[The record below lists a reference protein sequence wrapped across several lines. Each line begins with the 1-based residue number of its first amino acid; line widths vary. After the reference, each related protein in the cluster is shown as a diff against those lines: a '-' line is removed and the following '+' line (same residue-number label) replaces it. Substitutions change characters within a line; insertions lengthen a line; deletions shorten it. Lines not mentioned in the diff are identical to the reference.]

1 MNWRVWRVLMGG
13 LALLTALLLVGCG
26 GGGADLP
33 TATPG
38 LTPTAGVSPA
48 AASVP
53 GASAM
58 PTPRPTARPTIPPL
72 TVTARPTLTPTAPAV
87 GATAPPVAA
96 AVVPAAPER
105 DLYRLAAELMPGAGD
120 AGSHSIAEGHG
131 LPLRVGDVRSFKLVN
146 LRRLELYESDFV
158 LRLVT
163 PHAYWFVEDGLAAAP
178 GDIERSAALFEDA
191 IYPRVTGVFGR
202 EWTPGIDGDPRLY
215 ILNADLAQ
223 VGGYFSP
230 DDEYPQSIRPVSNE
244 IEAVYMNARY
254 LRLGTPE
261 YGYTLAHELHH
272 AIQWHADST
281 EDAWVYEGL
290 AELAVTI
297 AGLPGYGRMVDF
309 PARGPVSLT
318 VWPAGGEG
326 LGDHYAAASSFM
338 HYMTEH
344 YGGRDDLRP
353 LLAQQSDGIDGV
365 NAYLESGGHQARF
378 REVFRDWAAANLLD
392 ADSGIYSHGDVDVA
406 RPQYRVLRL
415 SDAREA
421 SIPQYA
427 TEYYLISG
435 LQDGAARLS
444 FDGADAAPLLPAEA
458 GGGCWWGNN
467 GDAINATLTRALDLR
482 RARDPVFTYQV
493 WYAIEDGWDYAYLEV
508 SADGGETWRIIETP
522 LSSDANPVGAAF
534 GPGYTGNSGGWR
546 DEAVSLAEWAGRE
559 ILLRFQYITDAAAN
573 DHGLCVRNAAAQGV
587 DRAAVGEWTPDGF
600 FWNGSNL
607 VRQGFMVHAVY
618 AGDENRVVP
627 LELDDGNRGDLI
639 LERGPD
645 SGYIV
650 VMVQALAPSTRLP
663 GEYTLMLEPLE

>member
-1 MNWRVWRVLMGG
+1 MMGG
-13 LALLTALLLVGCG
+13 LALLAALLVGCG
-26 GGGADLP
+26 GGRADLP
-33 TATPG
+33 SATPG
-38 LTPTAGVSPA
+38 LTPTAAV
-48 AASVP
+48 
-53 GASAM
+53 
-58 PTPRPTARPTIPPL
+58 IPM
-72 TVTARPTLTPTAPAV
+72 LTPTAGVSAATSVPATPV
-87 GATAPPVAA
+87 APTLRPTALPTVIPTLPVTALPTATALPA
-96 AVVPAAPER
+96 AVIPAAPER
-105 DLYRLAAELMPGAGD
+105 DLYRLAGELMPGAGD
-120 AGSHSIAEGHG
+120 AGSHSIAGGDG

-163 PHAYWFVEDGLAAAP
+163 PHAYWFVEDGVAAAQ
-178 GDIERSAALFEDA
+178 GDIEKSAALFEDA
-191 IYPRVTGVFGR
+191 IYPRITGVFGR

-215 ILNADLAQ
+215 ILNADLAR

-230 DDEYPQSIRPVSNE
+230 DDEYPQAIRPVSNE

-318 VWPAGGEG
+318 VWPAGAEG

-415 SDAREA
+415 GDAREA

-435 LQDGAARLS
+435 LPDGAARLS
-444 FDGADAAPLLPAEA
+444 FDGADAAPLLPAAA

-482 RARDPVFTYQV
+482 QARDPVFTYQV
-493 WYAIEDGWDYAYLEV
+493 WYAIEEGWDYAYLEV

-534 GPGYTGNSGGWR
+534 GPGYTGSSGGWR

-607 VRQGFMVHAVY
+607 VRQGFMVYAVY
-618 AGDENRVVP
+618 APAPNSGNENRVVP
-627 LELDDGNRGDLI
+627 LELDAGNRGDLI
-639 LERGPD
+639 LAPGPD
-645 SGYIV
+645 TGYIV

-663 GEYTLMLEPLE
+663 GEYTLKLEPLE

>member
-1 MNWRVWRVLMGG
+1 MNWRVWRVMMGG
-13 LALLTALLLVGCG
+13 AALLAALLLVGCG

-33 TATPG
+33 SATPAATPG
-38 LTPTAGVSPA
+38 LTPAAAVGA

-53 GASAM
+53 GASVT
-58 PTPRPTARPTIPPL
+58 PTLRPTALPTAIPTL
-72 TVTARPTLTPTAPAV
+72 AVTALPTATAV
-87 GATAPPVAA
+87 AATALPEPA
-96 AVVPAAPER
+96 AVIPGAPDR
-105 DLYRLAAELMPGAGD
+105 DLYRLAAELMAGAGD
-120 AGSHSIAEGHG
+120 VGSHFVAGGDG
-131 LPLRVGDVRSFKLVN
+131 LPLLVGEVRSFKLVD
-146 LRRLELYESDFV
+146 LYRLELYESDFV

-163 PHAYWFVEDGLAAAP
+163 PHAYWFVEDGLAAAQ

-191 IYPRVTGVFGR
+191 IYPRVTGAFGY
-202 EWTPGIDGDPRLY
+202 EWTPGIDGDARLY
-215 ILNADLAQ
+215 ILNADLAR

-230 DDEYPQSIRPVSNE
+230 DDEYPQAIRPVSNE
-244 IEAVYMNARY
+244 IEAVYMNAEY
-254 LRLGTPE
+254 LGLGTEE

-281 EDAWVYEGL
+281 EDSWVYEGL

-297 AGLPGYGRMVDF
+297 AGLPGYWRVVDF

-318 VWPAGGEG
+318 VWPADGEG
-326 LGDHYAAASSFM
+326 LGEHYAAASSFM

-353 LLAQQSDGIDGV
+353 LLAVQADGIDGV
-365 NAYLESGGHQARF
+365 NAYLESGGYDARF

-392 ADSGIYSHGDVDVA
+392 ADSGIYSYGDIDVA
-406 RPQYRVLRL
+406 RPRYRVLRL
-415 SDAREA
+415 GDAREA

-435 LQDGAARLS
+435 LGDGAARLS
-444 FDGADAAPLLPAEA
+444 FDGAAAAPLLPAAA

-467 GDAINATLTRALDLR
+467 GDDINATLTRALDLR
-482 RARDPVFTYQV
+482 QAPDPVFTYQV
-493 WYAIEDGWDYAYLEV
+493 WHAIEEGWDYAYLEV
-508 SADGGETWRIIETP
+508 SEDGGETWRIIETP
-522 LSSDANPVGAAF
+522 LTSDANPVGAAF
-534 GPGYTGNSGGWR
+534 GPGYTGNSGGWQ
-546 DEAVSLAEWAGRE
+546 DEAVALAEWAGRE

-573 DHGLCVRNAAAQGV
+573 DHGLCIRNAAVTGIGGG
-587 DRAAVGEWTPDGF
+587 DVGEWTPDGF

-639 LERGPD
+639 LAPGPD
-645 SGYIV
+645 DGYIV
-650 VMVQALAPSTRLP
+650 IMVQALAPSTRLP
-663 GEYTLMLEPLE
+663 GEYALKLEPLE